1 MPDYIVFENWPKVDY
16 MDYIIS
22 GGLGFIGKNLSINL
36 SKSGKNVKI
45 LDKMCGQDVCQK
57 LPGLEKS
64 RRFVH
69 LAAFTNVRESIRDPK
84 KAINS
89 NILGITN
96 CIEYARKAKAHFIYT
111 SSMGAPNSLSAYSA
125 SKYAGEL
132 VCNAYR
138 ESYGLRVNILRLS
151 NVYGPHSK
159 HKNSVVASFIK
170 CCLDQR
176 DITIHGNGLQTRD
189 FVHVDDVV
197 KTIIKCPKRKITNVA
212 SGTATSIIELA
223 EMIRHIS
230 SKVTGFKP
238 EISWKA
244 AVRGEID
251 KVDTST
257 DIKATVLLEEGLKD
271 TFEWFK
277 RHYSST

>member
-1 MPDYIVFENWPKVDY
+1 MPDYIEFLNWPEGAS

-22 GGLGFIGKNLSINL
+22 GGLGFIGKNLSIKL

-45 LDKMCGQDVCQK
+45 LDRLCGQNVCDK

-64 RRFVH
+64 KTFVH

-84 KAINS
+84 KAVSDNV
-89 NILGITN
+89 LGILN

-111 SSMGAPNSLSAYSA
+111 SSMGAPLALSAYSA
-125 SKYAGEL
+125 SKYAGE
-132 VCNAYR
+132 VICNAYR
-138 ESYGLRVNILRLS
+138 ESYGLPVTTLRLS

-159 HKNSVVASFIK
+159 HKGSVVASFIK
-170 CCLDQR
+170 CCLERR
-176 DITIHGNGLQTRD
+176 DITIYGNGLQTRD

-197 KTIIKCPKRKITNVA
+197 NTIINCQKRKTINVS
-212 SGTATSIIELA
+212 SGTVTSIIELA
-223 EMIRHIS
+223 EIIRDLSDKLI
-230 SKVTGFKP
+230 GFKP

-244 AVRGEID
+244 TVRGEID

-257 DIKATVLLEEGLKD
+257 DIKTTVLLEEGLKS

-277 RHYSST
+277 KHYSPS